1 MRKILWLL
9 ALGAL
14 SASSIAQDRT
24 LYEETIYNKPDIRVE
39 SEVYLGDRMLV
50 QQVGEWKECITP
62 SKSYSKRSMG
72 WEYLYKSG
80 EPICKR
86 ELKDKYY
93 WPTYLNSVGH
103 NNDMTSKVRWKGKK
117 GKYTLC
123 QVQSGFAGGCIKK
136 LSEDAVK
143 SGETFIYSENSFQ
156 QTIAYEGKSGEILK
170 FNYAEFSG
178 GFAREA
184 FSREFQIDL
193 NEGSIAAYK
202 GAIIEVIEANNMQIK
217 YKVIRNFFIS
227 KPN

>member
-217 YKVIRNFFIS
+217 YKVIRNFS
-227 KPN
+227 SDR